1 MKPVVQEW
9 LEFAKTDLKAAELL
23 ISDPTL
29 TAPVSFHSQQCAE
42 KCLKAVVE
50 SIWDEPNKTNAL
62 NDSGSS
68 AASSWSSNSTFRCR
82 FLESGS
88 GHAKV

>member
-29 TAPVSFHSQQCAE
+29 RIEA
-42 KCLKAVVE
+42 
-50 SIWDEPNKTNAL
+50 
-62 NDSGSS
+62 
-68 AASSWSSNSTFRCR
+68 
-82 FLESGS
+82 
-88 GHAKV
+88 